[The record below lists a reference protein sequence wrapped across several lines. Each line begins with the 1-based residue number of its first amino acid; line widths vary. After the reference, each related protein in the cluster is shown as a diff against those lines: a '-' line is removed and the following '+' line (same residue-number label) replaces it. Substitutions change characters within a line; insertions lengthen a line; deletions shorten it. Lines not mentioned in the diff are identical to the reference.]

1 MIKAIFAGSFDPPT
15 FGHLDIIERTS
26 EIFDSI
32 DVVIAVNPNKKYL
45 FSDDERY
52 SMLCELVK
60 KYKNVQVHT
69 CNELIVNYAEKVG
82 AKVLIRGVRT
92 TNDFGYEF
100 EISQMNQSIN
110 PKIETMFFPTKGKYA
125 IVRSSSI
132 KELAMFGGD
141 ISKMVPKL
149 VEDALKEKFKNN

>member
-15 FGHLDIIERTS
+15 YGHLDIIERTS

-45 FSDDERY
+45 FSDSERFD
-52 SMLCELVK
+52 MLCELVK

-149 VEDALKEKFKNN
+149 VEDALKEKFKK

>member
-15 FGHLDIIERTS
+15 YGHLDIIERTS

-60 KYKNVQVHT
+60 KYKNSQFTWWNSH
-69 CNELIVNYAEKVG
+69 
-82 AKVLIRGVRT
+82 IRS
-92 TNDFGYEF
+92 DM
-100 EISQMNQSIN
+100 I
-110 PKIETMFFPTKGKYA
+110 
-125 IVRSSSI
+125 
-132 KELAMFGGD
+132 
-141 ISKMVPKL
+141 
-149 VEDALKEKFKNN
+149 

>member
-1 MIKAIFAGSFDPPT
+1 
-15 FGHLDIIERTS
+15 
-26 EIFDSI
+26 
-32 DVVIAVNPNKKYL
+32 
-45 FSDDERY
+45 
-52 SMLCELVK
+52 MLCELVK
-60 KYKNVQVHT
+60 NYKNVQVHT

-149 VEDALKEKFKNN
+149 VEDALKEKFNK